1 MIRFG
6 WAALLAVFLGAP
18 AIGATAFDQTDL
30 SVPAKEADGTAVQLS
45 GRLCLPQGAVKP
57 RVVLFNHGKL
67 DDPRGTVLKTC
78 DTEQAQWF
86 LGRGLAVAYVHRRG
100 NGKSGGS
107 VAENTACANPNW
119 AVRDALEGARDIEA
133 IVAYLASLP
142 QLRHDGMVVQGHSA
156 GGWALIGFGALKDPR
171 APALL
176 NFAGGRSCNN
186 AGQIANAAASFGA
199 LSTTP
204 MLWIYTANDL
214 WFPPGDVK
222 LFYKGYTQGGGRADV
237 HALPAYGSTQMDG
250 HMFWQGE
257 GATAIWG
264 PIVETYLKERG
275 VMGADGKAAP

>member
-6 WAALLAVFLGAP
+6 LAALLGICVGGPAVA
-18 AIGATAFDQTDL
+18 ATAFDQSDL
-30 SVPAKEADGTAVQLS
+30 SLPAKEANGTAVQLS
-45 GRLCLPQGAVKP
+45 GHLCLPQGVVKP

-67 DDPRGTVLKTC
+67 DDPRGTVLKNC

-86 LGRGLAVAYVHRRG
+86 LARGFAVTYIHRRG

-107 VAENTACANPNW
+107 LAENTACANPNW
-119 AVRDALEGARDIEA
+119 AIRDAQEGARDIEA
-133 IVAYLASLP
+133 SVAYLASLP

-156 GGWALIGFGALKDPR
+156 GGWATIGFGAYKDPR
-171 APALL
+171 VMALL

-186 AGQIANAAASFGA
+186 PGQIANASADFGA
-199 LSTTP
+199 MSATP

-214 WFPPGDVK
+214 WFPPADVK
-222 LFYKGYTQGGGRADV
+222 ALYKGYSKGGGKADV

-250 HMFWQGE
+250 HMFWQGD

-264 PIVETYLKERG
+264 PIVETYLTERG